1 MSESTDNYLK
11 AIFSICQDQNE
22 GALTT
27 LIAARLSTKASS
39 VTDMLKKLDEQG
51 LVKHRP
57 YYGTT
62 LTTKGRKQALIVIR
76 KHRLWEY
83 FLVEKLGFEWN
94 EVHDIAE
101 QLEHVESNDLTS
113 RLEAFLE
120 FPRYDPHGDPIPDE
134 AGNLPSTRKTIAAS
148 MMKKA
153 ESYQI
158 VAVADSSNQFL
169 QHMKN
174 LNLSIGSKLLLKE
187 KYPYDES
194 LTVINGQAIIHLTKE
209 VASNLQLIKATK
221 K

>member
-11 AIFSICQDQNE
+11 AIFAISQDQNE

-27 LIAARLSTKASS
+27 VIASRLSTKASS

-57 YYGTT
+57 YYGTS
-62 LTTKGRKQALIVIR
+62 LTSKGRKQALRVIR

-83 FLVEKLGFEWN
+83 FLVEKLGFAWN

-101 QLEHVESNDLTS
+101 QLEHIESDDLTT
-113 RLEAFLE
+113 RLEAFLG
-120 FPRYDPHGDPIPDE
+120 FPKYDPHGDPIPDD
-134 AGNLPSTRKTIAAS
+134 AGNMPPDRKTIAAS
-148 MMKKA
+148 TMKKA
-153 ESYQI
+153 EAYQL
-158 VAVADSSNQFL
+158 VAVTDSSNLFL

-187 KYPYDES
+187 KYPFDES
-194 LTVINGQAIIHLTKE
+194 LTVTSGHSTIHLTKE
-209 VASNLQLIKATK
+209 VAANLLLIKAAK